1 MTPQEQNM
9 AIGKA
14 LGLNSGCPPDYARDL
29 NAMAGAEKTL
39 TGSQKTQYIYRLQTL
54 CGGQQFGDNYFATA
68 AQRAEAFLRT
78 LNLWKE

>member
-1 MTPQEQNM
+1 MTLQEQNM

-14 LGLNSGCPPDYARDL
+14 LGWNSGCPPDYARDL
-29 NAMAGAEKTL
+29 NACAEMEKTL
-39 TGSQKTQYIYRLQTL
+39 PEDTL
-54 CGGQQFGDNYFATA
+54 RNYCEWLSTLSRWPSLATA